1 MRSAPSFLFAFFF
14 EKVGFFILFGAN
26 LVDWCCRLPAA
37 LFGKS
42 QWLKTHRLSVWVCL
56 RFEHISHCSARA
68 CGPHLNLHLGTWKK
82 NLRISESNLTKVFRL
97 PSSRAVSAARSCS
110 PTALLK
116 SDLLNFRSF
125 HAQGTAEI
133 LRRDL
138 SDVLEE
144 DAFAVVSS
152 LLWSAQTQGCQQLAC
167 PHKRLPCTCTH
178 TWCYPHTQTC
188 SSTCRFFEPC
198 APEPLTQLPNATL
211 AESQRDK
218 CRTSWYQRWPKQ
230 VYLEMVW
237 KTASERKCRKTHVL
251 SSWISKKAC
260 WLLPA
265 RGERKRAKRLVKP
278 EKPWTGRCCDVIR
291 YIRSLCPARL
301 AAVEPLLG
309 DKWEVIFSYLLVSK
323 ASASQAAIFEVKT
336 GRSNRFNR
344 RHIHRRIPWLQA
356 LLSHDR
362 NIVVWCSVCSIFRSK
377 WKLGSSDWKI
387 LVAISSMSSACKV
400 HPWFCM
406 TRQVVM

>member
-1 MRSAPSFLFAFFF
+1 MRSAPSFLFVFFF

-211 AESQRDK
+211 AESQRDGMSHILISALAE
-218 CRTSWYQRWPKQ
+218 TSLFGNGLKN
-230 VYLEMVW
+230 
-237 KTASERKCRKTHVL
+237 SFRKKMQENSCTFIVNIKKGVL
-251 SSWISKKAC
+251 TFTS
-260 WLLPA
+260 P
-265 RGERKRAKRLVKP
+265 RRAKK
-278 EKPWTGRCCDVIR
+278 G
-291 YIRSLCPARL
+291 
-301 AAVEPLLG
+301 
-309 DKWEVIFSYLLVSK
+309 
-323 ASASQAAIFEVKT
+323 
-336 GRSNRFNR
+336 
-344 RHIHRRIPWLQA
+344 
-356 LLSHDR
+356 
-362 NIVVWCSVCSIFRSK
+362 
-377 WKLGSSDWKI
+377 
-387 LVAISSMSSACKV
+387 
-400 HPWFCM
+400 
-406 TRQVVM
+406 